1 MILALLLAAATPMD
15 DRQFEIARRHAP
27 ADVRKLVDRWEGCN
41 HWGGEEPYDKERGR
55 EIDDALEVLRCDR
68 LPRDTL
74 SLRRR
79 YKGNARVQRLIE
91 STYALFGTQG

>member
-1 MILALLLAAATPMD
+1 MILVLLFVAATPMSD
-15 DRQFEIARRHAP
+15 AQFEAARRRAP
-27 ADVRKLVDRWEGCN
+27 KDVQAVVDRWEDCV

-55 EIDDALEVLRCDR
+55 EIDRALKALRCDR

-79 YKGNARVQRLIE
+79 YKGNAWVQRLIE
-91 STYALFGTQG
+91 STYALFGAQG

>member
-1 MILALLLAAATPMD
+1 MILALLLAAATPMSD
-15 DRQFEIARRHAP
+15 AQFDAARRHAP
-27 ADVRKLVDRWEGCN
+27 KDVQAVVDRWEDCA

-55 EIDDALEVLRCDR
+55 EIDRALKALGCDR

-91 STYALFGTQG
+91 SAYALFGRQS